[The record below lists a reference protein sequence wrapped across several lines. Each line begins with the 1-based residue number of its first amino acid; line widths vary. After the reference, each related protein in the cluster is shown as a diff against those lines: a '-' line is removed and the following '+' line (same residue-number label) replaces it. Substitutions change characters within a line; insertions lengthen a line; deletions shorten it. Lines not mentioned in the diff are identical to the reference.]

1 MKTMGNYVQYSNIY
15 HKRKKYSQK
24 KTFTVY
30 VLQLENEKYYVGL
43 SKDVDRRFQ
52 EHQTGVGAKWTK
64 KYPPI
69 KVVYKMVTSHTA
81 YLYASTI
88 ENLKTIEYMKKYGK
102 ENVRGGT
109 YCAVEQC
116 IINEQLGND
125 LCKQIDKES
134 KAYLAKKQ
142 RELDK
147 KEKKKNKYKKY
158 NRSVATSIK
167 NDKLQQQSCGIEK
180 IEISNAKKHMI
191 VQMMNESNDDT
202 QKNSKKIDEKD
213 VKKFEKIFS
222 EEEKRNAMAVSM
234 HRNAIPIKKKITS
247 KCNIPTCGKPVIKM
261 SYGSMCS
268 VCGQRYVFKKR

>member
-15 HKRKKYSQK
+15 HRRNKYSYK

-30 VLQLENEKYYVGL
+30 VLQLEDEKYYVGL

-69 KVVYKMVTSHTA
+69 KVVYKLVTSHTA

-102 ENVRGGT
+102 ENVRGGI

-116 IINEQLGND
+116 IINEQLGNV

-134 KAYLAKKQ
+134 KAYLEKKQ
-142 RELDK
+142 KELEK
-147 KEKKKNKYKKY
+147 KKKKNKYKY
-158 NRSVATSIK
+158 NRSVVTSIK
-167 NDKLQQQSCGIEK
+167 DDKLEKLCGIEK
-180 IEISNAKKHMI
+180 IELSDAKKHKIMQTI
-191 VQMMNESNDDT
+191 NESNDNT
-202 QKNSKKIDEKD
+202 QNDSKKID
-213 VKKFEKIFS
+213 KKVVMKSEKIFS

-234 HRNAIPIKKKITS
+234 HRNAKPIKKKVTS
-247 KCNIPTCGKPVIKM
+247 KCNIPACGKPVIKM